1 MELKK
6 IILKDIEIKN
16 NNKFIDL
23 KNRNLYN
30 KDENNVM
37 EKLFFQIKQ

>member
-30 KDENNVM
+30 KEENNVNG
-37 EKLFFQIKQ
+37 KIKFKQ

>member
-23 KNRNLYN
+23 KNRDLYN

>member
-23 KNRNLYN
+23 KNRNLI
-30 KDENNVM
+30 
-37 EKLFFQIKQ
+37 IKMKIM

>member
-6 IILKDIEIKN
+6 IILKDIEIKI